1 MILDTYTK
9 QPAEV
14 LDYDID
20 YTDWLETGDTIAS
33 KTVTAETG
41 LTVDSSAI
49 WGASKKVKVWISG
62 GTNGTT
68 YKVTV
73 TIVTVAGCTK
83 EDEFRMKIKET

>member
-49 WGASKKVKVWISG
+49 WGADKKVKVWLSG
-62 GTNGTT
+62 GTDATT

>member
-33 KTVTAETG
+33 KTVTAEAG

-49 WGASKKVKVWISG
+49 WGASKKLKAWISG
-62 GTNGTT
+62 GTAGTT
-68 YKVTV
+68 YKVTA
-73 TIVTVAGCTK
+73 TIVTVGGCTK
-83 EDEFRMKIKET
+83 EDEFKVRVKEY